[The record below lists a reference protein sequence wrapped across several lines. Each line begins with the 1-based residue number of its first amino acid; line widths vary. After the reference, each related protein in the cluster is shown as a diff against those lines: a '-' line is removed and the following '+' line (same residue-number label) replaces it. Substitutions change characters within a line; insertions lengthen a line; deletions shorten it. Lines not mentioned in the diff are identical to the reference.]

1 MRREKLNLVQE
12 LPEGTVTV
20 LFTDV
25 VVSTE
30 LTNRLDDEP
39 AREVLGAP
47 DQLVRDQIE
56 RHRGREVKEP
66 GTG

>member
-25 VVSTE
+25 VGSTE
-30 LTNRLDDEP
+30 LTNRLGDDP
-39 AREVLGAP
+39 AREVLDAS
-47 DQLVRDQIE
+47 
-56 RHRGREVKEP
+56 
-66 GTG
+66 